1 MTRPAPHGRIPR
13 THREPAADAVEIILL
28 LLVLAGV
35 AMGFA
40 DADRAPLH
48 PFRALALA
56 VVPAVVGGRSLARP
70 SLAARRGTRAP
81 LWLPALVALSA
92 VGIQATGGL
101 SGVVTPATFLVIG
114 GGSLVAGHK
123 RALPWAVLA
132 AAAVLIPG
140 WLGVATASPWVLQ
153 AGFTVG
159 LLLCAIVP
167 GNALLAERR
176 AHDRT
181 RGQLRALED
190 EAGGLRHET
199 GEALPHLR
207 GSSYS
212 AQELDRDLRAIAR
225 ELQEDMERACAVLV
239 AATGATTVSVYR
251 PGDERTGELM
261 TVAAAGETGD
271 LVPNV
276 DCREG
281 IFGAAF
287 KAGTPVCLK
296 EVHDRD
302 PRLAH
307 RIEANDVVAV
317 LAIPLVDAE
326 RPFGVVVLD
335 ACDDQTLDDRAR
347 RVAGSI
353 ADFVA
358 RLIARAVDLTAVR
371 GGMREKDAFYEA
383 CREVSRHVR
392 IDAITD
398 AVVRSAGE
406 FVPMDACALALC
418 DEAGER
424 MRVVGAMGFD
434 PAPPEA
440 PFFVTPSEGL
450 LAHAVRHR
458 TAIERT
464 DVLTSDRAPVLFGSA
479 HGPTSD
485 LQSLLVLPIVAPGGG
500 DHPPLGALV
509 TGRRAGAD
517 FEREDAE
524 RLQVLLH
531 QVGAAISNGRLFAEH
546 ETRGVTDSMTGLPN
560 HRRFQEVLA
569 GKLAASQRTRL
580 KTSLLLLDIDKF
592 KSVNDTYGHPMGDE
606 VIKRL
611 ARLLAEFG
619 REGTDLAARY
629 GGEEFVLVLEDTEA
643 EGARVVAE
651 RIREAFKR
659 EVFVFS
665 EGNRPVS
672 FRCSVSIGIAC
683 FADDA
688 ANQQELIDR
697 ADQALYASKERGR
710 DRATCWQ
717 DLRSSQPGATAP
729 GPRTGPGARRP

>member
-1 MTRPAPHGRIPR
+1 MSRPMPTVRIAKSHG
-13 THREPAADAVEIILL
+13 EPPATVELVLL
-28 LLVLAGV
+28 LLCAAGV

-48 PFRALALA
+48 AFRAVGLV
-56 VVPAVVGGRSLARP
+56 VVPAVVGLRSLLRP
-70 SLAARRGTRAP
+70 SLSARRGTRAP
-81 LWLPALVALSA
+81 LWLPALTIGAAVA
-92 VGIQATGGL
+92 IQATGGL
-101 SGVVTPATFLVIG
+101 TGVATPAAFLAVG
-114 GGSLVAGHK
+114 GGSLVAGHR
-123 RALPWAVLA
+123 RALPWAAVAIVAVLLPVWLGLAAVTPIASQIGFVLA
-132 AAAVLIPG
+132 
-140 WLGVATASPWVLQ
+140 
-153 AGFTVG
+153 
-159 LLLCAIVP
+159 LLACAIVP
-167 GNALLAERR
+167 GHALTAERG

-181 RGQLRALED
+181 RSQLRTLED

-199 GEALPHLR
+199 GQALPHMR

-212 AQELDRDLRAIAR
+212 AQELDRDVRAIAR
-225 ELQEDMERACAVLV
+225 ELQEDMERACSVLV
-239 AATGATTVSVYR
+239 AATGVATASVYR
-251 PGDERTGELM
+251 PGDERSGGLIS
-261 TVAAAGETGD
+261 VAAAGETSD
-271 LVPNV
+271 LVPSV
-276 DCREG
+276 DVREG

-296 EVHDRD
+296 GSLERD

-307 RIEANDVVAV
+307 RIDATNVVAV
-317 LAIPLVDAE
+317 LAIPMVDGE

-335 ACDDQTLDDRAR
+335 ATDEATLDERAR

-353 ADFVA
+353 ADFMA
-358 RLIARAVDLTAVR
+358 RLVARAVDLTVVR

-392 IDAITD
+392 IDAITG

-418 DEAGER
+418 DDAGEQ
-424 MRVVGAMGFD
+424 MRVVGSTGFD

-440 PFFVTPSEGL
+440 PFFITPSEGL
-450 LAHAVRHR
+450 LAHSVRHR
-458 TAIERT
+458 TAIKRN
-464 DVLTSDRAPVLFGSA
+464 DAANSGRAPVLFGSA
-479 HGPTSD
+479 NGPTAD
-485 LQSLLVLPIVAPGGG
+485 LASLLVLPIVAPGSANLG
-500 DHPPLGALV
+500 PLGALV
-509 TGRRAGAD
+509 VARRSGAD
-517 FEREDAE
+517 FDREDAE

-560 HRRFQEVLA
+560 HRHFQDVLA
-569 GKLAASQRTRL
+569 TKLASSQRTRL

-592 KSVNDTYGHPMGDE
+592 KLVNDTYGHPMGDE

-611 ARLLAEFG
+611 ASLMSEFG

-629 GGEEFVLVLEDTEA
+629 GGEEFCLVLEDTDA
-643 EGARVVAE
+643 EGAKVVAD

-659 EVFVFS
+659 EAFVYR

-672 FRCSVSIGIAC
+672 FRCSVSIGIAS
-683 FADDA
+683 FPKDA
-688 ANQQELIDR
+688 ANKQELIDR
-697 ADQALYASKERGR
+697 ADQALYSSKERGR

-717 DLRSSQPGATAP
+717 DLRSSQPGAKSPRA
-729 GPRTGPGARRP
+729 RTGPGAQQP